1 MRCGAGGCTRSWEPP
16 EVFTGGSEGGS
27 PQGQAGVGQDS
38 APHAGH
44 SGASAQPHGGLRGES
59 GLLAG
64 SASCLGTPLTPAPC
78 WLGPGGE
85 LAPAGDRREGAL

>member
-1 MRCGAGGCTRSWEPP
+1 MWGWGLYTWSWEPP
-16 EVFTGGSEGGS
+16 EVFTGGSEED
-27 PQGQAGVGQDS
+27 PPMARQGWGQDS

-44 SGASAQPHGGLRGES
+44 SGASAQPHGGHRGES

-78 WLGPGGE
+78 
-85 LAPAGDRREGAL
+85 